1 MGVSMCMLA
10 SALGVGLGAWLQG
23 AAAACTAPRV
33 RRRPGGDGDDD
44 SGGDGGGRDDGYGG
58 ELHEHTTHVDR
69 SQYVHTGECGGRAGK
84 SFEGKCAP
92 NNVEKSSLSTQA
104 PRGVEP
110 PWPGGQDTGPGPER
124 EGSCALRL
132 PFSRS
137 GQGPVFMLV
146 TGEDSRG

>member
-1 MGVSMCMLA
+1 MHRTS
-10 SALGVGLGAWLQG
+10 
-23 AAAACTAPRV
+23 APRV

-44 SGGDGGGRDDGYGG
+44 SGGGRDDGYGG

-124 EGSCALRL
+124 GFRHFGCLWARA
-132 PFSRS
+132 
-137 GQGPVFMLV
+137 VFMLV
-146 TGEDSRG
+146 VVEDSKGRVI